1 MTHRLLEHLRTNVS
15 VLSRPIRDF
24 INYLKVVIFFQL
36 RLKEKEKD
44 LVETFNKHYINIVE
58 KLSGIKPVTVVIMHN
73 ICDNDIAINVIT
85 ETYKNHPSVK
95 VDN

>member
-1 MTHRLLEHLRTNVS
+1 MTPRLLEHLRTNVS

-58 KLSGIKPVTVVIMHN
+58 KLSGIKP
-73 ICDNDIAINVIT
+73 ICDNDTSINVII